1 MQCWRRSRRPTNVQ
15 VHCKAF
21 LEILEGKRGSL
32 KIDGEEPTKSSGRL
46 MESHCRIRKIDAGES
61 SFPEL
66 EEAGVRLAKMD
77 GKLDLVDARKIL
89 KECEM
94 DMEDLSLKVRKNVMD
109 QEMEVEDIPWGILNM
124 RSAQQKEARRW
135 DKAEANL
142 RKALRT
148 TLDFNNRYSTLVAV
162 VNGTEARKPGNI
174 TRTPTCRRHWNCR
187 TSSGTS
193 TCCRWRGD
201 MEVVQEEERVA
212 MEI

>member
-15 VHCKAF
+15 G
-21 LEILEGKRGSL
+21 LTEILEGRRGSL
-32 KIDGEEPTKSSGRL
+32 KIDGEEPTKSRRRL
-46 MESHCRIRKIDAGES
+46 MESQHRIRKFDAGVA
-61 SFPEL
+61 FREL

-77 GKLDLVDARKIL
+77 GKLDLVYARKIL
-89 KECEM
+89 KECEVE
-94 DMEDLSLKVRKNVMD
+94 MEDLSLKIRENVMD
-109 QEMEVEDIPWGILNM
+109 QELEVEDIPRRILDM

-135 DKAEANL
+135 DRAEGNL

-148 TLDFNNRYSTLVAV
+148 TFDFNNRYSKLEVV

-193 TCCRWRGD
+193 TCCR
-201 MEVVQEEERVA
+201 
-212 MEI
+212 